1 MIVDTSYIIDQFRR
15 DADAVA
21 KDVEL
26 TENGVTLRLPSMV
39 VQELFIGVPRASNSA
54 AEEQRVRTI
63 LHSHPIIPLDASIA
77 ERAGTLIG
85 DLRNDGTALS
95 VGDASVAATALVEDE
110 PLLTNDA
117 TDFSAIPELTLETY

>member
-1 MIVDTSYIIDQFRR
+1 M
-15 DADAVA
+15 A

-39 VQELFIGVPRASNSA
+39 VQERFIGVPRASNSA

-63 LHSHPIIPLDASIA
+63 LHSHPVIPLDAGIA

-85 DLRNDGTALS
+85 DLRNDGIALS

-110 PLLTNDA
+110 PLLTNDV
-117 TDFSAIPELTLETY
+117 TDLSAIPGLTLETY